1 MSSELKLTSSELELT
16 HGELELT
23 HGELELTSRKTV
35 FVKTLVIVHGFY
47 EKPMFP
53 IT

>member
-1 MSSELKLTSSELELT
+1 VSSELKLTSSELELT
-16 HGELELT
+16 Y
-23 HGELELTSRKTV
+23 GELELTSRKIV

-53 IT
+53 IN